1 MIVPL
6 NVNRHAKHT
15 KILSK
20 SALKS
25 SHQDDCDQIKSSVA
39 LTIEMVEVEVEVER
53 DNTRESAE
61 ITRYRFLRY
70 VLPYT
75 STSPYSTIYSG

>member
-1 MIVPL
+1 MNAPL
-6 NVNRHAKHT
+6 NVNRHAKYT

-39 LTIEMVEVEVEVER
+39 LAIEMVKVER

-61 ITRYRFLRY
+61 LITQYRFLRY

-75 STSPYSTIYSG
+75 STYSTIYSG

>member
-1 MIVPL
+1 MIAPL
-6 NVNRHAKHT
+6 NVNRHAEHS

-20 SALKS
+20 STLKS

-39 LTIEMVEVEVEVER
+39 LTIEMVKVER

-61 ITRYRFLRY
+61 LITKYRFLRY

-75 STSPYSTIYSG
+75 LTSPYSTIYSG